1 MADLIQAPI
10 PGQSLTGTPKNVPW
24 EKPSELNEVKE
35 VVNHYVEKLADQ
47 DTMDDI
53 AILFELGA
61 DLKTV
66 TEGLWLTGSMSGLH
80 TVETGMLA
88 GPVISSFIRVAMKSY
103 GIDAP
108 EESVSPNERAKERE
122 MRRLEAL
129 IGKML
134 EDADREGGDPG
145 VELIEEIGQ
154 AVGGEA
160 PVEEE
165 SMEMEQPET
174 MDEPTGLMS
183 RGAV

>member
-35 VVNHYVEKLADQ
+35 VINHYVEKLADQ

-103 GIDAP
+103 GLDAP

-134 EDADREGGDPG
+134 EDTDREGGDPG

>member
-35 VVNHYVEKLADQ
+35 VINHYVEKLADQ

-134 EDADREGGDPG
+134 EDTDREGGDPG

>member
-134 EDADREGGDPG
+134 EDTDREGGDPG

-174 MDEPTGLMS
+174 MNEPTGLMS

>member
-88 GPVISSFIRVAMKSY
+88 GPVIASFIRVAMKSY

-174 MDEPTGLMS
+174 MNEPTGLMS

>member
-134 EDADREGGDPG
+134 EDTDREGGDPG

-165 SMEMEQPET
+165 SIEMEQPET
-174 MDEPTGLMS
+174 MNEPTGLMS

>member
-35 VVNHYVEKLADQ
+35 VINHYVEKLADQ

>member
-154 AVGGEA
+154 AVGGES

>member
-35 VVNHYVEKLADQ
+35 VINHYVEKLADQ

-88 GPVISSFIRVAMKSY
+88 GPVISSFIRV
-103 GIDAP
+103 
-108 EESVSPNERAKERE
+108 
-122 MRRLEAL
+122 
-129 IGKML
+129 
-134 EDADREGGDPG
+134 
-145 VELIEEIGQ
+145 
-154 AVGGEA
+154 
-160 PVEEE
+160 
-165 SMEMEQPET
+165 
-174 MDEPTGLMS
+174 
-183 RGAV
+183 

>member
-103 GIDAP
+103 GLDAP

-134 EDADREGGDPG
+134 EDTDREGGDPG

-165 SMEMEQPET
+165 SIEMEQPET
-174 MDEPTGLMS
+174 MNEPTGLMS

>member
-88 GPVISSFIRVAMKSY
+88 GPVIASFIRVAMKSY
-103 GIDAP
+103 GLPNFFYKLYPWVTAFSI
-108 EESVSPNERAKERE
+108 SV
-122 MRRLEAL
+122 L
-129 IGKML
+129 
-134 EDADREGGDPG
+134 
-145 VELIEEIGQ
+145 
-154 AVGGEA
+154 
-160 PVEEE
+160 
-165 SMEMEQPET
+165 
-174 MDEPTGLMS
+174 
-183 RGAV
+183 

>member
-35 VVNHYVEKLADQ
+35 VINHYVEKLADQ

-88 GPVISSFIRVAMKSY
+88 GPVVSSFIRVAMKSY

-134 EDADREGGDPG
+134 EDTDREGGDPG

>member
-35 VVNHYVEKLADQ
+35 VINHYVEKLADQ

-88 GPVISSFIRVAMKSY
+88 GPVISSFIKVAMKSY

>member
-1 MADLIQAPI
+1 
-10 PGQSLTGTPKNVPW
+10 
-24 EKPSELNEVKE
+24 
-35 VVNHYVEKLADQ
+35 
-47 DTMDDI
+47 
-53 AILFELGA
+53 
-61 DLKTV
+61 
-66 TEGLWLTGSMSGLH
+66 MSGVH
-80 TVETGMLA
+80 TVEAGMLA
-88 GPVISSFIRVAMKSY
+88 GPVIASFIRVAMKSY

-134 EDADREGGDPG
+134 EDTDREGGDPG

-165 SMEMEQPET
+165 SIEMEQPET
-174 MDEPTGLMS
+174 MNEPTGLMS

>member
-35 VVNHYVEKLADQ
+35 DVNHYVEKLADQ

>member
-154 AVGGEA
+154 AVGGED